1 MDRTEKPALDNTHI
15 SVLLAEAVDGLNID
29 PDGCYIDCTFGRGGH
44 SSLILSKLS
53 SQGRLIAI
61 DRDPSAIVAAEKFME
76 TLDKSEFKAAWQQT
90 STVNQ
95 SYTSYPDWFEK
106 IVVVRPHLGKAIKRS
121 LEKLS
126 RHAGWVGLPDGDY
139 LRISFVTVFQN
150 KKDSLET
157 VVLVKEQGNW
167 IVSSHHLR

>member
-1 MDRTEKPALDNTHI
+1 MHKLSLP
-15 SVLLAEAVDGLNID
+15 VLFAFFLLSITSTYCLAEEQTDLA
-29 PDGCYIDCTFGRGGH
+29 
-44 SSLILSKLS
+44 
-53 SQGRLIAI
+53 
-61 DRDPSAIVAAEKFME
+61 AIVAAEKFME
-76 TLDKSEFKAAWQQT
+76 TLDKSEFTVAWQQT

-95 SYTSYPDWFEK
+95 SYASYPGWFEK
-106 IVVVRPHLGKAIKRS
+106 IVVVRPHLGKVIERS

-126 RHAGWVGLPDGDY
+126 RHAEWVGLPDGDY

-157 VVLVKEQGNW
+157 VVLVKEQGSW